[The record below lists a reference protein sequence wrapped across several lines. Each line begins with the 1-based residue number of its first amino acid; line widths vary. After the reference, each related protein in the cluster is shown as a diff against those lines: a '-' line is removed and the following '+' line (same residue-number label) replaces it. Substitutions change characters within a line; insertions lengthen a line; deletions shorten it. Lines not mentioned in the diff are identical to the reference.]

1 MDALEHCIQLGQL
14 EAERL
19 TQYLHA
25 LPADA
30 WRRPSAC
37 EAWEVRDVVGHLT
50 VVAELY
56 AGAVSRGV
64 HGDVSPLE
72 GLPPAGTL
80 ERSSVLERTAQ
91 SAIARQESLGEQLL
105 PTFIARQE
113 QLHHILAQLGPQD
126 WDTPCY
132 HPAGLFPVRA
142 FIHLRVTELAL
153 HAWDIRS
160 ALDPT
165 APLFAE
171 SLPVLMER
179 VPPRVLRS
187 FRPSAKLSTPIRYR
201 FEVIGVVS
209 NQSDLI
215 VAGDQTQWAPRG
227 SAEVNVTYRC
237 DPETFVLLMFG
248 RLSPE
253 AAMTQS
259 RLVVEGDRE
268 LVTAFGTWFK
278 GI

>member
-1 MDALEHCIQLGQL
+1 MNALDHCIQLGQL

-25 LPADA
+25 LPANA
-30 WRRPSAC
+30 WRHPSAC

-50 VVAELY
+50 LVAELY
-56 AGAVSRGV
+56 ADAVSRGV

-72 GLPPAGTL
+72 GFPSAGAL
-80 ERSSVLERTAQ
+80 AGDSFSEFIAQ
-91 SAIARQESLGEQLL
+91 SAIARRESLGDQLL
-105 PTFIARQE
+105 PTFITRQE
-113 QLHHILAQLGPQD
+113 QLHHVLAQLSPQD

-132 HPAGLFPVRA
+132 HPIGLFPVRA
-142 FIHLRVTELAL
+142 LITLRVTELAL

-160 ALDPT
+160 ALDSA

-171 SLPVLMER
+171 SLPVLLER

-187 FRPSAKLSTPIRYR
+187 FRPGAKLSTPIRYR
-201 FEVIGVVS
+201 FEVTGAVG

-215 VAGDQTQWAPRG
+215 VTGEQTQWAPGG
-227 SAEVNVTYRC
+227 SAEANVTYRC
-237 DPETFVLLMFG
+237 DAETFVLLMFG

-253 AAMTQS
+253 VATTQS

-268 LVTAFGTWFK
+268 LVAAFGTWFK